1 VTAPTIELPLSPKQL
16 LSVREASGRVN
27 IWHGSV
33 RSGKTVAS
41 LLRWLI
47 DVATCDVQGEIVVV
61 SRTRDSAA
69 RNVFAPLMDPALFGT
84 VAKHVS
90 YTPGAATATVLGRK
104 VWVLGSS
111 DVRSET
117 VLRGLTC
124 LPAPTSTRSRCCRK
138 TSSSSCSTGS
148 GKARGCSAPPTRTTR
163 RTGSSASSSTGS
175 RRCPTG
181 ASGTSSSTTTRNC
194 TRTRRRRSAGRTS
207 ASTTA
212 ATSSANG
219 SRPRAPCSRSGTPT
233 CTSSR
238 GTRCRRCCG
247 SSASA
252 STTAPPTPPPGC
264 SSGLGVDRRLYAVDE
279 WRYDPAV
286 AQVRLTDAQLSAS
299 FRTWLAAGHT
309 PEITNLQPEWVV
321 VDPAAASFKVQ
332 LHNDGVRGLA
342 DAENDVSYGIRTMSS
357 LLGAQQLLV
366 SDRCTGLITEIPGY
380 SWDDKATEKGEDKP
394 IKTADHS
401 IDGMRYAVAT
411 TEALWQG
418 QLTLEPREAA

>member
-41 LLRWLI
+41 LLRWVI

-69 RNVFAPLMDPALFGT
+69 RNVFALLMNEALFGS

-90 YTPGAATATVLGRK
+90 YTPGAATATVFGRK

-117 VLRGLTC
+117 VLRGLTVC
-124 LPAPTSTRSRCCRK
+124 SGLRRRDHAAAGRFLRPAPQPALAWGAAVRHHQPGQPGALAQAQVPRPPRVAARLARLALPPRRQPAT
-138 TSSSSCSTGS
+138 
-148 GKARGCSAPPTRTTR
+148 ARGPEGGDPPGERRPLLPPQRPRRVGRGRGRVFPQWDPDVHVVAWDALPTMLRLLGVGVDYGTTN
-163 RTGSSASSSTGS
+163 
-175 RRCPTG
+175 P
-181 ASGTSSSTTTRNC
+181 
-194 TRTRRRRSAGRTS
+194 SAGLLL
-207 ASTTA
+207 
-212 ATSSANG
+212 
-219 SRPRAPCSRSGTPT
+219 
-233 CTSSR
+233 
-238 GTRCRRCCG
+238 
-247 SSASA
+247 
-252 STTAPPTPPPGC
+252 
-264 SSGLGVDRRLYAVDE
+264 GLGVDRRLYAVDE

-286 AQVRLTDAQLSAS
+286 SQVRLTDAQLSAS

-332 LHNDGVRGLA
+332 LHNDHVRGLA